1 MSEAKAHRVPAAL
14 AAKLDETL
22 LWLCKI
28 PSPIGEEKLI
38 CDAVESRLR
47 AMPYAREL
55 VRVGDSVVARLR
67 TSKKGPRIALVG
79 HLDTVRTEN
88 GESRLEAGRCY
99 GAGASDMKS
108 GLAVMLVLAET
119 LPASSLGCDLTLVF
133 YAREEGPFAENEL
146 GDVLDRC
153 PELSALDLAVCME
166 PSDNKLHL
174 GCNGSIH
181 ATVTFEGKTGHSSR
195 PWEGVN
201 AIHQAAAFLAQLG
214 ATPPRESLIDGL
226 VYRTVTSATQAR
238 DGGRGRNVVPD
249 RFVINVNHRFAP
261 STSME
266 DAKRE
271 VLALVG
277 DRAQVTLTD
286 LSPAALPNR
295 GNPLVGALLAAG
307 AVGVEPKQAW
317 TDVARFASQ
326 GVAAVNFGPGENA
339 QAHQKNE
346 STSTA
351 LVHEGYAIVE
361 KWLSSM

>member
-1 MSEAKAHRVPAAL
+1 MPEAKAPELRAAL
-14 AAKLDETL
+14 ADELDQTL
-22 LWLCKI
+22 LWLCQI
-28 PSPIGEEKLI
+28 ASPIGEEKAI
-38 CDAVESRLR
+38 CDAVEARLR
-47 AMPYAREL
+47 ALPGVRLA
-55 VRVGDSVVARLR
+55 RVGDSLVAHLPTDESR
-67 TSKKGPRIALVG
+67 PRVALVG

-88 GESRLEAGRCY
+88 GPAHIAGDRCF

-108 GLAVMLVLAET
+108 GLAVMLVLAEN
-119 LPASSLGCDLTLVF
+119 LSSVAPKCDLTLVF

-153 PELSALDLAVCME
+153 PELGTVDLAVCME

-201 AIHQAAAFLAQLG
+201 AIHKAGSFLAEL
-214 ATPPRESLIDGL
+214 AAKPPRESVIDGL
-226 VYRTVTSATQAR
+226 AYRTVTSATQAQ

-249 RFVINVNHRFAP
+249 RFVVNVNHRFAP
-261 STSME
+261 STSLE
-266 DAKRE
+266 AAKQE
-271 VLALVG
+271 VLDLVAG
-277 DRAQVTLTD
+277 RAHVVLND

-295 GNPLVGALLAAG
+295 SNPLVGALLAAG
-307 AVGVEPKQAW
+307 ATVVEPKQAW
-317 TDVARFASQ
+317 TDVARFAAK

-346 STSTA
+346 STSTG
-351 LVHEGYAIVE
+351 LVHQGYAIVE